1 MVLYSAPIHCGRRR
15 GGRTRWAASRRA
27 SGRSNPGRTSVF
39 DLLRIYLGI
48 GLFVKGILFLTD
60 MGSLSDMLMQSE
72 RFQPIS
78 FLLTHYIPIAH
89 IGGGLMMAIGLWTR
103 TAILANIP
111 VLFGAV
117 FFVYFEQGLFT
128 QNQGLEFTA
137 LVLFL
142 LMRASDLGAGP
153 VVGGPLPQ
161 DTRRLPN
168 SRDPA

>member
-1 MVLYSAPIHCGRRR
+1 MGSFTESLGKVE
-15 GGRTRWAASRRA
+15 SRKDIC
-27 SGRSNPGRTSVF
+27 F

-60 MGSLSDMLMQSE
+60 MGSLSDMLMKSE

-89 IGGGLMMAIGLWTR
+89 IGGGAMMALGLWTR

-142 LMRASDLGAGP
+142 LCVLLIWGP
-153 VVGGPLPQ
+153 GRWSVDHYLKNVPP
-161 DTRRLPN
+161 PE
-168 SRDPA
+168 

>member
-1 MVLYSAPIHCGRRR
+1 MPGLTEAIR
-15 GGRTRWAASRRA
+15 GLETKKD
-27 SGRSNPGRTSVF
+27 VCF

-60 MGSLSDMLMQSE
+60 MTALSDILMKSE
-72 RFQPIS
+72 RFQPLT

-89 IGGGLMMAIGLWTR
+89 VGGGLMMALGLWTR

-117 FFVYFEQGLFT
+117 FFVYFEEGLFT

-142 LMRASDLGAGP
+142 LVVLLIWGP
-153 VVGGPLPQ
+153 GRWSVDFYLK
-161 DTRRLPN
+161 N
-168 SRDPA
+168 APAPE

>member
-1 MVLYSAPIHCGRRR
+1 MSSISETLKSIE
-15 GGRTRWAASRRA
+15 SRKDLC
-27 SGRSNPGRTSVF
+27 F

-48 GLFVKGILFLTD
+48 GLCVKGIQFLGD
-60 MGSLSDMLMQSE
+60 MTYLSDVLSSSG
-72 RFQPIS
+72 RLPVAS
-78 FLLTHYIPIAH
+78 FLLSHYIPLAH

-117 FFVYFEQGLFT
+117 FWLFR

-142 LMRASDLGAGP
+142 LIILLIWGP
-153 VVGGPLPQ
+153 GKLSVDHHLKTTGPP
-161 DTRRLPN
+161 R
-168 SRDPA
+168 

>member
-1 MVLYSAPIHCGRRR
+1 MERWL
-15 GGRTRWAASRRA
+15 TRQFHGLQAHKDIC
-27 SGRSNPGRTSVF
+27 F

-48 GLFVKGILFLTD
+48 GLCVKGVLFLGD
-60 MGSLSDMLMQSE
+60 MPGLSALLMKSGHLE
-72 RFQPIS
+72 PLS
-78 FLLTHYIPIAH
+78 FFLSHYIPVAH
-89 IGGGLMMAIGLWTR
+89 IGGGLMMAVGLWTR

-142 LMRASDLGAGP
+142 LVVLLIWGPGAWSVDRHLHGNWTP
-153 VVGGPLPQ
+153 E
-161 DTRRLPN
+161 
-168 SRDPA
+168 

>member
-1 MVLYSAPIHCGRRR
+1 MSAWSE
-15 GGRTRWAASRRA
+15 TLSKLE
-27 SGRSNPGRTSVF
+27 SNKDICF

-60 MGSLSDMLMQSE
+60 MEALSSLLMKSE
-72 RFQPIS
+72 RFQPIT
-78 FLLTHYIPIAH
+78 FLISHYIPIAH
-89 IGGGLMMAIGLWTR
+89 IGGGLMMALGLWTR

-142 LMRASDLGAGP
+142 LIVLLIWGP
-153 VVGGPLPQ
+153 GRFSVDHYLK
-161 DTRRLPN
+161 N
-168 SRDPA
+168 APAPE

>member
-1 MVLYSAPIHCGRRR
+1 MAVWTATLEKLQSKKDVC
-15 GGRTRWAASRRA
+15 
-27 SGRSNPGRTSVF
+27 F

-60 MGSLSDMLMQSE
+60 MESLSGLLMKSE
-72 RFQPIS
+72 KFQPMS
-78 FLLTHYIPIAH
+78 FLITHYIPIAH
-89 IGGGLMMAIGLWTR
+89 IGGGAMMALGLWTR

-117 FFVYFEQGLFT
+117 FFVYFEEGLFT

-142 LMRASDLGAGP
+142 LCVLLIYGP
-153 VVGGPLPQ
+153 GRWSVDYYLKNAPP
-161 DTRRLPN
+161 PE
-168 SRDPA
+168 

>member
-1 MVLYSAPIHCGRRR
+1 MEQVL
-15 GGRTRWAASRRA
+15 TRWFAGVESRKDIC
-27 SGRSNPGRTSVF
+27 F

-60 MGSLSDMLMQSE
+60 MPALSDILMKSG
-72 RFQPIS
+72 RFQPLT
-78 FLLTHYIPIAH
+78 FLLTHYIPLAH
-89 IGGGLMMAIGLWTR
+89 IGGGFMMAIGLWTR

-142 LMRASDLGAGP
+142 LCVLLIWGPGAWSVDSYLKKAGP
-153 VVGGPLPQ
+153 PE
-161 DTRRLPN
+161 
-168 SRDPA
+168 

>member
-1 MVLYSAPIHCGRRR
+1 MPGLTEAIR
-15 GGRTRWAASRRA
+15 GLETRKD
-27 SGRSNPGRTSVF
+27 VCF

-48 GLFVKGILFLTD
+48 GLFVKGVLFLTD
-60 MGSLSDMLMQSE
+60 MTALSDLLMKSE
-72 RFQPIS
+72 RFQPLT

-89 IGGGLMMAIGLWTR
+89 VGGGLMMALGLWTR

-117 FFVYFEQGLFT
+117 FFVYFEEGLFT

-142 LMRASDLGAGP
+142 LVVLLIWGP
-153 VVGGPLPQ
+153 GRWSVDYYLK
-161 DTRRLPN
+161 N
-168 SRDPA
+168 APAPE

>member
-1 MVLYSAPIHCGRRR
+1 MEQAL
-15 GGRTRWAASRRA
+15 TRWFAGVESRKDLC
-27 SGRSNPGRTSVF
+27 F

-60 MGSLSDMLMQSE
+60 MTALSDILMKSG
-72 RFQPIS
+72 RFQPLT
-78 FLLTHYIPIAH
+78 FLLTNYIPLAH
-89 IGGGLMMAIGLWTR
+89 IGGGFMMAIGLWTR

-142 LMRASDLGAGP
+142 LIVLLIWGPGAWSVDTYLKKAGP
-153 VVGGPLPQ
+153 PE
-161 DTRRLPN
+161 
-168 SRDPA
+168 

>member
-1 MVLYSAPIHCGRRR
+1 MPGLTEAIR
-15 GGRTRWAASRRA
+15 GLETKKD
-27 SGRSNPGRTSVF
+27 VCF
-39 DLLRIYLGI
+39 DLLRIYLVI

-60 MGSLSDMLMQSE
+60 MTALSDILMKSE
-72 RFQPIS
+72 RFQPLT

-89 IGGGLMMAIGLWTR
+89 VGGGLMMALGLWTR

-117 FFVYFEQGLFT
+117 FFVYFEEGLFT

-142 LMRASDLGAGP
+142 LVVLLIWGP
-153 VVGGPLPQ
+153 GRWSVDFYLK
-161 DTRRLPN
+161 N
-168 SRDPA
+168 APAPE

>member
-1 MVLYSAPIHCGRRR
+1 MSAWSETLSKLESKKDIC
-15 GGRTRWAASRRA
+15 
-27 SGRSNPGRTSVF
+27 F

-60 MGSLSDMLMQSE
+60 MEALSSLLMKSE
-72 RFQPIS
+72 RFQPIT
-78 FLLTHYIPIAH
+78 FLISHYIPIAH
-89 IGGGLMMAIGLWTR
+89 IGGGLMMALGLWTR

-142 LMRASDLGAGP
+142 LVVLLIWGP
-153 VVGGPLPQ
+153 GRFSVDHYLK
-161 DTRRLPN
+161 N
-168 SRDPA
+168 APAPE

>member
-1 MVLYSAPIHCGRRR
+1 MSALASTLR
-15 GGRTRWAASRRA
+15 GLESKKD
-27 SGRSNPGRTSVF
+27 VCF

-60 MGSLSDMLMQSE
+60 MGSLSDLLMTSE
-72 RFQPIS
+72 RFQPLS

-89 IGGGLMMAIGLWTR
+89 IGGGAMMALGLWTR

-142 LMRASDLGAGP
+142 LVVLLIWGP
-153 VVGGPLPQ
+153 GRWSVDHYLKNLPA
-161 DTRRLPN
+161 PE
-168 SRDPA
+168 